1 MEPLARKLILLVPAI
16 RRARGFRLYARDGS
30 RILDLW
36 QDGGAG
42 ILGARPSGVIN
53 ALKSSLEAGRH
64 LPLPSDELS
73 RARKTL
79 LSLFPGYRSAFAFAS
94 AAEARAARA
103 DAVEWRAFLPVPAA
117 DALLVLPPLP
127 SSMRPA
133 FVLQKSG
140 GGEGGFPLPSSAM
153 LSASLKALALLRKEE
168 ASGTRAAGWA
178 AFDAAARGAF
188 IREGPYVRPV
198 RNDDYESI
206 FRAALARG
214 ALLSPDPASPSIV
227 PGEFDAGELS
237 FLREEA
243 P

>member
-16 RRARGFRLYARDGS
+16 RRARGFRLYARDG
-30 RILDLW
+30 RRFLDLW

-42 ILGARPSGVIN
+42 ILGSRPSGVIN

-73 RARKTL
+73 RARKAL
-79 LSLFPGYRSAFAFAS
+79 LSLFPGYRAALPFAS
-94 AAEARAARA
+94 AAEARAARP
-103 DAVEWRAFLPVPAA
+103 DAVEWRPFLPVA
-117 DALLVLPPLP
+117 DANALLVLPPLP

-133 FVLQKSG
+133 FVLLRSG
-140 GGEGGFPLPSSAM
+140 GGEGGFPLPSSAL
-153 LSASLKALALLRKEE
+153 LSASFKALSLLRKEE
-168 ASGTRAAGWA
+168 SSGAREAGWT

-188 IREGPYVRPV
+188 TREGPYLRPRAGV
-198 RNDDYESI
+198 DYETT
-206 FRAALARG
+206 FRSALERG